1 MSNDNKK
8 RNSLAGTILA
18 ILVLLAG
25 LGIYALTGEDL
36 LGVISE
42 PTPQPIEVTLP
53 ANLQEIPLE
62 NGYGY
67 EKDFWQVFFTIPI
80 DTRDRSQWQNGIDEQ
95 LAASID
101 TVQSTLDIAAF
112 ELNSEALTQAIIR
125 AHERGVAVRVVTDDE
140 HGLEDDDSSIIEL
153 EAYEIPLVDDD
164 RSGLMHNKFMIMD
177 GILVWTGSMNYTQ
190 NGAFRNNNNLMSLRS
205 RRAVETYQAEFDE
218 MFERGEF
225 GITSSDDNFADFQQ
239 DGVGIEIYFASE
251 GPVIDEILAE
261 ITDAESTIRFMTFS
275 FTRDD
280 LGMAL
285 LDAAERGVT
294 VEGVFETTG
303 SETSF
308 SEMTRLFCAGLDVRQ
323 DGNPGI
329 LHHKVF
335 IIDEDTVVTGSF
347 NFSNN
352 AVESN
357 DENLVIIQE
366 PDIATLFLQEFERM
380 KQISSVPGD
389 DDVTCN

>member
-1 MSNDNKK
+1 MSDDNNK
-8 RNSLAGTILA
+8 RSSLAGTILA
-18 ILVLLAG
+18 IVVLLAG
-25 LGIYALTGEDL
+25 LGVYALTGEDL
-36 LGVISE
+36 LGVLSE
-42 PTPQPIEVTLP
+42 PEPQPIEVTLP
-53 ANLQEIPLE
+53 ATLQEIPLE

-67 EKDFWQVFFTIPI
+67 AKDFWQVFFTIPI

-101 TVQSTLDIAAF
+101 NVQSTLDIAAF
-112 ELNSEALTQAIIR
+112 ELNSEAITQAIIR
-125 AHERGVAVRVVTDDE
+125 AHERGVTVRIVTDDE
-140 HGLEDDDSSIIEL
+140 HGIEDDDSTIIEL
-153 EAYEIPLVDDD
+153 EAYEIPIVDDD

-177 GILVWTGSMNYTQ
+177 GIIVWTGSMNYTQ
-190 NGAFRNNNNLMSLRS
+190 NGVFRNNNNLMSMRS
-205 RRAVETYQAEFDE
+205 RRAVEAYQAEFDE

-225 GITSSDDNFADFQQ
+225 GITSSDDNFADFRQ

-261 ITDAESTIRFMTFS
+261 ITDADSTIHFMVFS

-280 LGMAL
+280 LGQAL

-303 SETSF
+303 SETRF
-308 SEMTRLFCAGLDVRQ
+308 SEMSRLFCAGLDVRQ

-335 IIDEDTVVTGSF
+335 IIDDDTVVTGSF

-366 PDIATLFLQEFERM
+366 PDIAALFLQEFERM
-380 KQISSVPGD
+380 QQISSVPGD

>member
-1 MSNDNKK
+1 MSDDNNK
-8 RNSLAGTILA
+8 RSSLAGTILA
-18 ILVLLAG
+18 IVVLLAG
-25 LGIYALTGEDL
+25 LGVYALTGEDL
-36 LGVISE
+36 LGVLSE
-42 PTPQPIEVTLP
+42 PEPQPIEVTLP
-53 ANLQEIPLE
+53 ATLQEIPLE

-67 EKDFWQVFFTIPI
+67 AKDFWQVFFTIPI

-101 TVQSTLDIAAF
+101 NVQSTLDIAAF
-112 ELNSEALTQAIIR
+112 ELNSEAITQAIIR
-125 AHERGVAVRVVTDDE
+125 AHERGVAVRIVTDDE
-140 HGLEDDDSSIIEL
+140 HGIEDDDSTIIEL
-153 EAYEIPLVDDD
+153 EAYEIPIVDDD

-177 GILVWTGSMNYTQ
+177 GIIVWTGSMNYTQ
-190 NGAFRNNNNLMSLRS
+190 NGVFRNNNNLMSMRS
-205 RRAVETYQAEFDE
+205 RRAVEAYQAEFDE

-225 GITSSDDNFADFQQ
+225 GITSSDDNFADFRQ

-261 ITDAESTIRFMTFS
+261 ITDADSTIHFMVFS

-280 LGMAL
+280 LGQAL

-303 SETSF
+303 SETRF
-308 SEMTRLFCAGLDVRQ
+308 SEMSRLFCAGLDVRQ

-335 IIDEDTVVTGSF
+335 IIDDDTVVTGSF

-366 PDIATLFLQEFERM
+366 PDIAALFLQEFERM
-380 KQISSVPGD
+380 QQISSVPGD